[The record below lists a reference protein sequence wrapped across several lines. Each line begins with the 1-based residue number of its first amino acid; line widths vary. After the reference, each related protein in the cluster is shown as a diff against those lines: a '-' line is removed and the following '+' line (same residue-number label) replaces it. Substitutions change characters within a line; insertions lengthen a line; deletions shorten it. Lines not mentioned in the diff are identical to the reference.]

1 MVREKILLT
10 PGGYKRMKKELEE
23 LVKFRRREVTE
34 RLKEALEFG
43 HFEENAEY
51 KDARNEQA
59 LIERRIAELDRIL
72 SSAEVIKKAK
82 DNAIVR
88 LGTKVV
94 IENKNSGEIITGL
107 IVSTVEADPVKNRI
121 SNKSPV
127 GSAIIGKKVG
137 EEVDVKTPQG
147 EQRYKILE
155 ISNHISTTEPFEEI

>member
-10 PGGYKRMKKELEE
+10 PEGYKRMKKELEE
-23 LVKFRRREVTE
+23 LIKFRRREVTE

-51 KDARNEQA
+51 EDAKNEQA
-59 LIERRIAELDRIL
+59 LIEGRIAELDRIL

-94 IENKNSGEIITGL
+94 IENKNSGEMITGL

>member
-1 MVREKILLT
+1 MLREKILLT
-10 PGGYKRMKKELEE
+10 PEGYKRMKKELEE
-23 LVKFRRREVTE
+23 LIKFRRREVTE

-51 KDARNEQA
+51 EDARSEQA
-59 LIERRIAELDRIL
+59 FIERRIAELDRIL

-88 LGTKVV
+88 LGAIVV

>member
-10 PGGYKRMKKELEE
+10 PEGYKRMKKELEE

-107 IVSTVEADPVKNRI
+107 LVSTVEADPFKNRI

>member
-10 PGGYKRMKKELEE
+10 PEGYKRMKKELEE
-23 LVKFRRREVTE
+23 LIKFRRREVTQ

-43 HFEENAEY
+43 HFEENTEY
-51 KDARNEQA
+51 EDAKNEQA
-59 LIERRIAELDRIL
+59 LIEGRIAELDRIL

-94 IENKNSGEIITGL
+94 IENKNSGEMITGL

-121 SNKSPV
+121 SDKSPV

-155 ISNHISTTEPFEEI
+155 ISNHISTAEPFEEI

>member
-10 PGGYKRMKKELEE
+10 PEGYKRMKKELEE
-23 LVKFRRREVTE
+23 LIKFRRREVTE

-51 KDARNEQA
+51 EDARSEQA
-59 LIERRIAELDRIL
+59 FIERRIAELDRIL

-88 LGTKVV
+88 LGTIVV

-155 ISNHISTTEPFEEI
+155 ISNNISTIEPFEEI

>member
-1 MVREKILLT
+1 MLREKILLT
-10 PGGYKRMKKELEE
+10 PEGYKRMKKELEE
-23 LVKFRRREVTE
+23 LIKFRRREVTE

-51 KDARNEQA
+51 EDARSEQA
-59 LIERRIAELDRIL
+59 FIERRIAELDRIL

-88 LGTKVV
+88 LGTIVV